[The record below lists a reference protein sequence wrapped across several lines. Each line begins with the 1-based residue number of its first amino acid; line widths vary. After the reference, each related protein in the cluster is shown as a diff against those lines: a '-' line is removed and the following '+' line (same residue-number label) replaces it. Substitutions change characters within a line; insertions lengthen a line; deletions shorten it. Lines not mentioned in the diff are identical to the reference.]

1 MLVGGLDWF
10 FVTFREQFR
19 RGDQDAFELVMFV
32 SLGHFFGVYNPK
44 QLADFLGI
52 APQRLYSELKEW
64 SLYRLKKVL
73 FHFMVKQAAE
83 TLRPILAK
91 SAATHSRAGMTLAVD
106 NSVIDRLGRLLRCTW
121 RWYSGCAKKVV
132 NGQELLGIVLT
143 VQGGVFPLHLL
154 FVSKQGRANTDKPSL
169 LISMFKQ
176 VVEAFQQ
183 EGIDITPFP
192 ITLDSWYASQ
202 DLKQKL
208 HSLGFNKIIVAG
220 KSNYVLSIEGNKQEA
235 SSWKKTLKLRQSQW
249 GIEVPACRKK
259 ALSPTFGKIAVLFY
273 HKRTTRTYYLMDMS
287 QTSLRGAEIW
297 HIWKQHQLI
306 EWFWKTLK
314 STFKIKEM
322 RLQEQGLYTGLVIKI
337 LAYLLA
343 IRLKTQRPFSN
354 FSITQIMRNIRRNYD
369 LHTLLKE
376 HFHLPY
382 LITLLLMISDSF

>member
-1 MLVGGLDWF
+1 MLVRGLDWY
-10 FVTFREQFR
+10 FVAFKEQFR
-19 RGDQDAFELVMFV
+19 RGDQGAFELVMFL
-32 SLGHFFGVYNPK
+32 SLGHFFGIYNPK

-52 APQRLYSELKEW
+52 APQRLYSELKAW

-83 TLRPILAK
+83 ALRPILAK
-91 SAATHSRAGMTLAVD
+91 SAATHSRAGITLAVD

-121 RWYSGCAKKVV
+121 RWYSGRAKKVV

-143 VQGGVFPLHLL
+143 VQGWVFPLHLL

-176 VVEAFQQ
+176 LVEAFRQ
-183 EGIDITPFP
+183 EGIDITLFP

-202 DLKQKL
+202 DLKHKL
-208 HSLGFNKIIVAG
+208 HSLGFHKIIVAG
-220 KSNYVLSIEGNKQEA
+220 KSNYVLTIEGNKQDA
-235 SSWKKTLKLRQSQW
+235 ASWKKTLKLRQNQW

-259 ALSPTFGKIAVLFY
+259 ALSPTFGKIVVFFY
-273 HKRTTRTYYLMDMS
+273 LKRTTKTYYLMDMS
-287 QTSLRGAEIW
+287 QIPLRGAEIR
-297 HIWKQHQLI
+297 HIWKQHHLI

-322 RLQEQGLYTGLVIKI
+322 RLQQEGLYTGLVIKI

-343 IRLKTQRPFSN
+343 LRLKAQRAFSKA
-354 FSITQIMRNIRRNYD
+354 SITQIMRKIQRNYD
-369 LHTLLKE
+369 LQTLLKQ

-382 LITLLLMISDSF
+382 LITPPQNGT